1 MSLMVATGA
10 MCMCSF
16 GTTPGNV
23 SSTNNQTVLAEGKP
37 VCVITDSAPMVNISP
52 CGMCTSM
59 ANPQVAAATA
69 AAMGVLTP
77 QPCIPATQ
85 VWSGGTVLVGGKP
98 CLTLESKCMCTYAGV
113 ISITNPGQ
121 TKVVTG

>member
-10 MCMCSF
+10 SCLCSM
-16 GTTPGNV
+16 GTAPGMV
-23 SSTNNQTVLAEGKP
+23 TSTNNQMVLAEGKP
-37 VCVITDSAPMVNISP
+37 VCVITDAAPMANISP
-52 CGMCTSM
+52 CGMCTSL

-98 CLTLESKCMCTYAGV
+98 CVTLESKCMCSYAGV
-113 ISITNPGQ
+113 ISITNPCQ
-121 TKVVTG
+121 TKVLTG